1 MKPKL
6 PIGLKT
12 AVQNDVFV
20 VIEKK
25 VIFDLNIGFLNAI
38 FYMNFEKKIFYGY

>member
-1 MKPKL
+1 MMPKL

-20 VIEKK
+20 VIEKI
-25 VIFDLNIGFLNAI
+25 VILDWNISFLNAI
-38 FYMNFEKKIFYGY
+38 FYMNFEKKNIL